1 MRSARQL
8 LPAPLLAVLLLAMPA
23 TADDFGR
30 QIAVSEGDRLRV
42 SLERGH
48 VEVVRHDD
56 AVVRLV
62 ARARGEGAEG
72 VTFRLLRDDA
82 GLVFRGAAEP
92 WLSWLRIG
100 PRVEVRIWA
109 PHDLDL
115 AIETTGRV
123 ERHDPGV
130 RVTYPATRAP

>member
-1 MRSARQL
+1 MRPVRQL
-8 LPAPLLAVLLLAMPA
+8 LAAPLLALLLLAMPA
-23 TADDFGR
+23 AGDDFGR
-30 QIAVSEGDRLRV
+30 QLPVAEGERLRV

-62 ARARGEGAEG
+62 ARARGEGSEG
-72 VTFRLLRDDA
+72 VTFQLLREDE

-92 WLSWLRIG
+92 WLAWLRVG

-115 AIETTGRV
+115 EIETSGRV
-123 ERHDPGV
+123 ERHAPGV